1 MKTPIHFYIYHRM
14 FSAYGIDPTTGNN
27 NMKFFNDNVL
37 KVYYNQGHPA
47 SYSNFSTNSISLL
60 CMI

>member
-1 MKTPIHFYIYHRM
+1 M

-60 CMI
+60 CML